1 VKVYMVVFSE
11 LHRNCLLIRK
21 RYCL

>member
-11 LHRNCLLIRK
+11 LRRNCLLIRK